1 MKKYCFLVQCGSHCS
16 DLCGKLAILHTD
28 SVRINLE
35 EQSDAAAFTPGK
47 SISWTP
53 MSGGSCSAM
62 IICNLS
68 DSGYNEIVHEK
79 HIKFTK
85 TTGMNPDWFQPEQI
99 REIKTINM
107 WSKDN

>member
-1 MKKYCFLVQCGSHCS
+1 
-16 DLCGKLAILHTD
+16 
-28 SVRINLE
+28 
-35 EQSDAAAFTPGK
+35 
-47 SISWTP
+47 
-53 MSGGSCSAM
+53 M